1 MAQKKKKLI
10 LIADSACDLPIET
23 IKKYGIV
30 ILPISIYFPDETR
43 TQYIDITKEEFY
55 HKIVEENLEP
65 TTGVPSPRVY
75 KKTFDE
81 ALEKADEAIM
91 VNLSRELSGIYG
103 YGVIYA
109 KQFAE
114 DKITVVDSR
123 NATLPFGLIV
133 LKVAKMIEKGLA
145 KEEILEKLKT
155 EIIPKTQMN
164 AFVGS
169 LKYLK
174 RSGRISTLQHLLGEM
189 LNYKPLL
196 TFVDGKLD
204 SPMKVRGED
213 AKMDYLKKLG
223 EKLVVDIPEHET
235 IVVIHSRNFEKAE
248 ELMNHLKKVSKK
260 KIEYLTWEIGTAI
273 GVHAGPGALGLTW
286 LGKSSDELLGK

>member
-23 IKKYGIV
+23 IKKHGIV

-43 TQYIDITKEEFY
+43 TQYIDITTEEFY

-75 KKTFDE
+75 KETFDK

-91 VNLSRELSGIYG
+91 VNISGELSGIFG

-109 KQFAE
+109 KQFVN

-123 NATLPFGLIV
+123 NATLPVGLIV
-133 LKVAKMIEKGLA
+133 LKVARMIEAGLA

-155 EIIPKTQMN
+155 DLIPNIQMN
-164 AFVGS
+164 AFVGP

-174 RSGRISTLQHLLGEM
+174 RSGRISTIQHLLGEM
-189 LNYKPLL
+189 LSYKPLL
-196 TFVDGKLD
+196 TFEDGKIA

-213 AKMDYLKKLG
+213 AKMDYLKRLG
-223 EKLVVDIPEHET
+223 EKLVVEIPENEA
-235 IVVIHSRNFEKAE
+235 IVIMHSRNFEKAE
-248 ELMNHLKKVSKK
+248 ELMNHLKKTTKK
-260 KIEYLTWEIGTAI
+260 KFEFFIWEIGTAI
-273 GVHAGPGALGLTW
+273 GVHVGPGALGLTW